1 MTFHGAQSQCCGKD
15 WYNLLP
21 AQSLSHNLAQL
32 YGPAG
37 PFTFAD
43 LGSVASPCLDEVQ
56 VWTDFHRQ
64 KWFSATRPRH
74 RKTHLPRNQL
84 TDAEG
89 AFYVE
94 SDAPDDGEKPEKRSD
109 EQDHREASLKQDV
122 DRSTASPRLQQ
133 KRPCIVREKTCR
145 HTYVFRTPNG
155 GPYGL

>member
-1 MTFHGAQSQCCGKD
+1 MYPIIA
-15 WYNLLP
+15 LIILM
-21 AQSLSHNLAQL
+21 L
-32 YGPAG
+32 
-37 PFTFAD
+37 FTWI
-43 LGSVASPCLDEVQ
+43 VAIWASC
-56 VWTDFHRQ
+56 
-64 KWFSATRPRH
+64 A
-74 RKTHLPRNQL
+74 
-84 TDAEG
+84 
-89 AFYVE
+89 E